1 MIQSTTK
8 GVLHFEDLEPMMFER
23 MYRNILDTEG
33 LYEDIRSYGIKGS
46 DEGVDILCTK
56 KGETLKYFIQCK
68 RYDSLTKSELII
80 IVDRI
85 ISGNN
90 CYQGQ
95 IIMVVTSCDVTR
107 ESYEAYEK
115 YALEKGFFKAV
126 IVDRTSLDSQLH
138 LEKFR
143 LVKERFF
150 GSEISKE
157 EQARKKNKRFKNR
170 EEFNR
175 KETSVTY
182 NR

>member
-1 MIQSTTK
+1 
-8 GVLHFEDLEPMMFER
+8 
-23 MYRNILDTEG
+23 
-33 LYEDIRSYGIKGS
+33 
-46 DEGVDILCTK
+46 
-56 KGETLKYFIQCK
+56 
-68 RYDSLTKSELII
+68 
-80 IVDRI
+80 
-85 ISGNN
+85 
-90 CYQGQ
+90 
-95 IIMVVTSCDVTR
+95 MVVTSCDVTR